1 MVIARVQMPDGR
13 VARFDVPE
21 GMSPQEIEALANT
34 SPDVQNI
41 PQVQPPMPEPTMGK
55 TEAVARGALYGAAQQ
70 PRDVIA
76 AAYANLVGDVPFQE
90 ALQMASEK
98 SLSGSQGEAQ
108 QQRPG
113 YFTGGQVAGNIAS
126 TLLPSMGATKAI
138 GAAAP
143 ILSKAPVVGSALANL
158 VKGVGASKGLAGVP
172 LAGAVQGGTSSLM
185 TEGNLSGALPGAVGA
200 GVLGVAGKVARP
212 IAEGAIS
219 KATQGYTNALK
230 NIGINDLTPGQLTGN
245 NTLQTVDAV
254 LQGMLPTATA
264 ARNKTAGQLRKFTK
278 AALEKAGIQG
288 DEFTPEVRAAAE
300 KTFTKKY
307 DNLFKDLTVKID
319 EKSID
324 KVTDI
329 LTKQVEK
336 LDTNTKPIAMSYL
349 KDIVQSQATGI
360 KGHAYQEA
368 RSNLSRR
375 ANSTT
380 DPFTGKVLKDI
391 RDVLDDAAK
400 RSLPESKRPLLNKV
414 NQEYRNFKTLQKA
427 SSSLSQDSLQGLVS
441 PLALSRTVETANK
454 TKGMKGYGDL
464 YELSRAG
471 RAVLADQIPN
481 SGTAQ
486 RAYAQQ
492 VLTAGGLGAGVG
504 GVTYGATGDSNQAL
518 LAAGSSLALPKLAQ
532 TLLNNPA
539 AQRYFTTGIP
549 LVNKIATPQARNLA
563 ALYAAQTN
571 KENK

>member
-158 VKGVGASKGLAGVP
+158 VKGVGASKGLAGIP

-329 LTKQVEK
+329 LTK
-336 LDTNTKPIAMSYL
+336 
-349 KDIVQSQATGI
+349 QSQATGI